1 MMPSR
6 LGRALLAG
14 LACAAVVATGCAK
27 ELAVANI
34 PAVPTPIDQEPAE
47 PTTAATPPSAPTPR
61 PPAAT
66 PAPAPPPRPASGRTA
81 STPPPPPAVASLPP
95 PAASPPPPSP
105 APTPAPVLAPQVGG
119 EEERRLTLATQTRIE
134 DAEKLVQRIDQKRLG
149 RPQQETYSTIQSFL
163 AKAREAMS
171 GKDYQRAF
179 TLADKAQVLAEELSQ
194 SLR

>member
-1 MMPSR
+1 M
-6 LGRALLAG
+6 
-14 LACAAVVATGCAK
+14 
-27 ELAVANI
+27 
-34 PAVPTPIDQEPAE
+34 
-47 PTTAATPPSAPTPR
+47 
-61 PPAAT
+61 
-66 PAPAPPPRPASGRTA
+66 
-81 STPPPPPAVASLPP
+81 
-95 PAASPPPPSP
+95 
-105 APTPAPVLAPQVGG
+105 LAPQVGG